1 MPGRAKVL
9 ALVLGAVVSTATQ
22 AAGASGWDLRAAAD
36 GRPLTLTYAAGQPL
50 SYRFECASDA
60 VVVTE
65 TGVTKLLDLR
75 TGKPVGDDA
84 QAVMPDG
91 AALMAL
97 FGGKGDPQ
105 FLPAQA
111 VKNPAGGW
119 DLTIRLAKSDRQLK
133 AIGKSDMM
141 SLFTTG
147 ETTAVPMDP
156 AARAAW
162 NDFLARCAAAR

>member
-1 MPGRAKVL
+1 MRGAGVLTFVL
-9 ALVLGAVVSTATQ
+9 AGAAAASAQ
-22 AAGASGWDLRAAAD
+22 ASGAGGWDLQAAAG

-50 SYRFECASDA
+50 SYRFECAPDA

-65 TGVTKLLDLR
+65 TGVTKLLDLK
-75 TGKPVGDDA
+75 TNKPVDDA
-84 QAVMPDG
+84 QAALPEG

-119 DLTIRLAKSDRQLK
+119 DLTIRLAKGDRQLK

-147 ETTAVPMDP
+147 ETAAVPMDSV
-156 AARAAW
+156 ARAAW
-162 NDFLARCAAAR
+162 NDFLTRCNEAR

>member
-1 MPGRAKVL
+1 MSGRVRVL
-9 ALVLGAVVSTATQ
+9 ACVLAAVVSTAAE
-22 AAGASGWDLRAAAD
+22 AAGAAGWDLQAAAE
-36 GRPLTLTYAAGQPL
+36 GRPLTLTYGAGQPL
-50 SYRFECASDA
+50 SYRFECAPDA
-60 VVVTE
+60 VIVTE
-65 TGVTKLLDLR
+65 TGVTKLLDLK
-75 TGKPVGDDA
+75 TNKPVDDA
-84 QAVMPDG
+84 QATIPEG

-119 DLTIRLAKSDRQLK
+119 DLTIRLAKGDKQLK
-133 AIGKSDMM
+133 AVGKSDMV

-147 ETTAVPMDP
+147 ETAAVPMDP